1 MPEIPVVDLSNM
13 DLHKDRITNEL
24 DKAFST
30 VGFVYLK
37 NHGIDQEKV
46 DNLFKASRNFFQLPE
61 NVKKGYPRDRE
72 NFDGYTGRDQEILED
87 SSSHEVRE
95 AYDVTSPAS
104 RYPDDSTPEFRL
116 ATCEL
121 AKSLRQ
127 LTTNLLKFM
136 AVALGLDEDY
146 LNSRHRYVF
155 DGVDKNGTM
164 LRSLYYPSLTGDDI
178 QPGVVRCGEHTDYG
192 TITLLLQDDMGG
204 LEVLSGKEWVAAVP
218 IAETVLVNLGDLM
231 QFWTSDRYV
240 ATVKKQLDTSLLLRL
255 FLSLLSGNDGNPNG
269 HFETFFKNF
278 DNETGADSFIV
289 PNIIHF
295 IRFDKFPLGFVD
307 YVVLK
312 AAMRNHKPDKFFFHT
327 DVKNATCDGKYW
339 DLVKKDRDL
348 WSRIEVKYLEAP
360 TEIFG
365 QQLSEDF
372 RLYHGSD
379 IARIRVLMQYG
390 GIYLDNDC
398 FVIHSLDKYRKFE
411 CVVNWDEDQFLGNQ
425 VFIAHK
431 NSRFLAL
438 YLESYKDNY
447 YPDRWY
453 YNGGERP
460 TTEILFHHP
469 HLIHRVKGDFGAD
482 TEVGSNLFTDPNYD
496 WRRFDIIHMLM
507 GHRYYMDPHFN
518 ETEEFDEGNIRTYRY
533 TFGTMAREVLDL
545 EPDFSLSP

>member
-1 MPEIPVVDLSNM
+1 
-13 DLHKDRITNEL
+13 
-24 DKAFST
+24 
-30 VGFVYLK
+30 
-37 NHGIDQEKV
+37 
-46 DNLFKASRNFFQLPE
+46 
-61 NVKKGYPRDRE
+61 
-72 NFDGYTGRDQEILED
+72 
-87 SSSHEVRE
+87 
-95 AYDVTSPAS
+95 
-104 RYPDDSTPEFRL
+104 
-116 ATCEL
+116 
-121 AKSLRQ
+121 
-127 LTTNLLKFM
+127 
-136 AVALGLDEDY
+136 
-146 LNSRHRYVF
+146 LN
-155 DGVDKNGTM
+155 
-164 LRSLYYPSLTGDDI
+164 
-178 QPGVVRCGEHTDYG
+178 
-192 TITLLLQDDMGG
+192 
-204 LEVLSGKEWVAAVP
+204 
-218 IAETVLVNLGDLM
+218 
-231 QFWTSDRYV
+231 
-240 ATVKKQLDTSLLLRL
+240 RL

-447 YPDRWY
+447 YPDRWSIHFLL
-453 YNGGERP
+453 NLLFP
-460 TTEILFHHP
+460 FNQILVMLFQV
-469 HLIHRVKGDFGAD
+469 LQWRGKAD
-482 TEVGSNLFTDPNYD
+482 NRNPFSPSAFDPSSE
-496 WRRFDIIHMLM
+496 RRFWSRHGSWIQ
-507 GHRYYMDPHFN
+507 
-518 ETEEFDEGNIRTYRY
+518 
-533 TFGTMAREVLDL
+533 
-545 EPDFSLSP
+545 SLH